1 MATSVP
7 IALRENFFTA
17 SKRQGKGKTMTPV
30 TYPSSQEQTIVM
42 ESIQPE
48 PLLGTWLNTNT
59 ATGGITSAILSRQNG
74 NIAVRIVAAG
84 DQGPSDW
91 GETEA
96 SLFAADASSSDAMAF
111 SAFYDF
117 GFMETQLQAHVR
129 QGVLIIAKFD
139 RFKDS
144 SGRSNYFSKEFFYRA
159 ER

>member
-1 MATSVP
+1 
-7 IALRENFFTA
+7 
-17 SKRQGKGKTMTPV
+17 MTPV
-30 TYPSSQEQTIVM
+30 TYPSSQEQTAATG
-42 ESIQPE
+42 SIHPE

-59 ATGGITSAILSRQNG
+59 ATRGITSATLSRQNG
-74 NIAVRIVAAG
+74 KIAVCIVAAG

-96 SLFAADASSSDAMAF
+96 SLFAPDASSSEATAF

-139 RFKDS
+139 RFKDN
-144 SGRSNYFSKEFFYRA
+144 SGRANYFSKEFFYRA
-159 ER
+159 K

>member
-1 MATSVP
+1 
-7 IALRENFFTA
+7 LRENFFTA
-17 SKRQGKGKTMTPV
+17 SDRSKEEKTMPPV
-30 TYPSSQEQTIVM
+30 TYPGFQEQTIATGP
-42 ESIQPE
+42 IHPE

-59 ATGGITSAILSRQNG
+59 ATRGVSRAILSRQSG
-74 NIAVRIVAAG
+74 QIMVRIVAVG
-84 DQGPSDW
+84 DPGLHDW

-96 SLFAADASSSDAMAF
+96 SLFVADASSSEAMAF

-159 ER
+159 EQ

>member
-1 MATSVP
+1 MP
-7 IALRENFFTA
+7 
-17 SKRQGKGKTMTPV
+17 PV
-30 TYPSSQEQTIVM
+30 TYPGVQEQTIATG
-42 ESIQPE
+42 SIRPE

-59 ATGGITSAILSRQNG
+59 TTRGVSLAILSRQSG
-74 NIAVRIVAAG
+74 QIMVRIVAAG
-84 DQGPSDW
+84 DSGSHDW

-96 SLFAADASSSDAMAF
+96 NLFAADASSSEAMAF

-159 ER
+159 EP

>member
-1 MATSVP
+1 
-7 IALRENFFTA
+7 
-17 SKRQGKGKTMTPV
+17 MTPV
-30 TYPSSQEQTIVM
+30 TYPNSQEQKIATG
-42 ESIQPE
+42 SIHSE

-59 ATGGITSAILSRQNG
+59 ATRGITSAILSHHSGQ
-74 NIAVRIVAAG
+74 ITVRIVVAG
-84 DQGPSDW
+84 DPRPSEW
-91 GETEA
+91 GETEV
-96 SLFAADASSSDAMAF
+96 SLFAADASSSEAMAF

-159 ER
+159 EQ